1 MDFKIIRLFSE
12 TILNAAVEDATRS
25 AAKLS
30 ETTQVLANRN
40 AYSCKLNHWMD
51 IRNFNMHPVIQFTG
65 IGVSVN

>member
-30 ETTQVLANRN
+30 EATQGLANRN
-40 AYSCKLNHWMD
+40 AYSCKLNHWMHVE
-51 IRNFNMHPVIQFTG
+51 ITYIHLFVI
-65 IGVSVN
+65 I